1 MKLFFTSFFATILS
15 VQVSFA
21 QNNGL
26 DQSFLFDEGDIV
38 VRAQESSSADNNKN
52 NASEEDINS
61 AINQAKNLL
70 NQQPARLPKIEIPE
84 MKNIQTKKINAT
96 VAPEKLAE
104 APFGLFWGAS
114 QTATENQGVIL
125 QRTELKDYENSFLA
139 TSLPKPIS
147 FFNRVYVVFGKDDK
161 LYRIL
166 SYSQFI
172 NDDSSAQKTLD
183 EYNKY
188 SQLLNKKYG
197 NKQVFFTPAIL
208 EKTVK
213 VGKDK
218 EEIIKEKAPLGNP
231 DFLNQLA
238 SGKAVL
244 YSTYHNKDV
253 ATALSIGVDGEKKSY
268 IVIDYR
274 NLKIIQEQEA
284 ATLDAL

>member
-26 DQSFLFDEGDIV
+26 DQSFLFDEGDII

-52 NASEEDINS
+52 NVSEEDINS

>member
-208 EKTVK
+208 EKTIK

-218 EEIIKEKAPLGNP
+218 EEIVKEKAPLGNP

>member
-1 MKLFFTSFFATILS
+1 MKLFLTSFFATILS

-26 DQSFLFDEGDIV
+26 DQSFLFDEGDII

-52 NASEEDINS
+52 NVSEEDINS

-147 FFNRVYVVFGKDDK
+147 FFNRV
-161 LYRIL
+161 
-166 SYSQFI
+166 
-172 NDDSSAQKTLD
+172 
-183 EYNKY
+183 
-188 SQLLNKKYG
+188 
-197 NKQVFFTPAIL
+197 
-208 EKTVK
+208 
-213 VGKDK
+213 
-218 EEIIKEKAPLGNP
+218 
-231 DFLNQLA
+231 
-238 SGKAVL
+238 
-244 YSTYHNKDV
+244 
-253 ATALSIGVDGEKKSY
+253 
-268 IVIDYR
+268 
-274 NLKIIQEQEA
+274 
-284 ATLDAL
+284 